1 MFIIINFRKLSGNT
15 KMNGNHTKP
24 RTCDCLTSTIIYQAP
39 VGCQGLHG
47 AGQSL
52 MDKKAKF

>member
-1 MFIIINFRKLSGNT
+1 MFITVNFRKLSGNT
-15 KMNGNHTKP
+15 NEWQSHQTQNLP
-24 RTCDCLTSTIIYQAP
+24 ISYSAIIYQAP

-47 AGQSL
+47 AGQTL